1 MLLAGKYQAVRLM
14 SNKGGFGD
22 TYEVSKRG
30 VSRVLK
36 VLKSD
41 NVKAIELF
49 DREFRVLKNLTSQN
63 ISGIP
68 QVKDFFLYHPCN
80 SHQALH
86 CIVMERIDGLD
97 LEEYLK
103 TRKKPIDEKMAIDW
117 ISQLTDILQQVH
129 NQGILHRDIKPSNI
143 MLKPDGQLVL
153 IDFGAAKEAAASIP
167 GQSTLIYTPGYAAPE
182 QHQTGRTSPKSDFFA
197 LGRTFVYLL
206 TAAHPMELYDSY
218 NDSLLWRP
226 RSKNISPSFLD
237 LIDRLMQ
244 EKLHLRPNDV
254 TEIIAAIA
262 DLSDNN
268 LNPLPPANPDPNPFV
283 PPALSITRP
292 PTVPVH
298 QTPPITQP
306 PTVPAHQPISATQQ
320 PTVSTHQPL
329 SITQQSVV
337 STIQPP
343 PNIHTP
349 TGSESGSKSINKWI
363 LTLAILSILGISI
376 SIVIG
381 FWPNKNEKFTDIDQ
395 RSVPSGKFKVGGSTT
410 WATTRQPQALIN
422 TAIKGAFRDFNVE
435 YIDANST
442 DIPSVK
448 NGKCDKVTG
457 SNAGICWLIEGDLDF
472 AQSSV
477 SLEKY
482 KYADKAKAQNLKEEA
497 IAYDA
502 LSVVVNP
509 NLEVTNLTV
518 AQLRDIY
525 SGNVN
530 NWNQVGGPNIPIEPF
545 SRNEETAGSVS
556 VFKDLVL
563 PGGSMGSQVI
573 TVNNTTEGLNKVK
586 NSKGGIYF
594 GAAKEVIVDFCGT
607 KPLAINSVKP
617 YLEPLKAANVCSDS
631 NRNKINKDVI
641 RSNEYPLIR
650 KIYMIIKADRS
661 RKQEAGEAYVKLL
674 LTKQGQGVLEEA
686 GFVGINK

>member
-41 NVKAIELF
+41 NVKAVELF

-63 ISGIP
+63 VSGIP
-68 QVKDFFLYHPCN
+68 QVKDFFLYHPCS

-86 CIVMERIDGLD
+86 CIVMERINGLD

-218 NDSLLWRP
+218 NDFLLWRH

-244 EKLHLRPNDV
+244 EELHLRPKDV

-268 LNPLPPANPDPNPFV
+268 LNLLPPANPDPNLFV
-283 PPALSITRP
+283 PPVVS
-292 PTVPVH
+292 
-298 QTPPITQP
+298 ITQP
-306 PTVPAHQPISATQQ
+306 PTVPAHQTSPITQPPTVPVYQPLSATQQ
-320 PTVSTHQPL
+320 PTVPTHQPL
-329 SITQQSVV
+329 SITQQSAVP
-337 STIQPP
+337 TIQPP
-343 PNIHTP
+343 LNIHTP
-349 TGSESGSKSINKWI
+349 TASASSPKSINKWI
-363 LTLAILSILGISI
+363 LTLATLSILGISV
-376 SIVIG
+376 SIIIG
-381 FWPNKNEKFTDIDQ
+381 FRPNKNEKFTDIDS
-395 RSVPSGKFKVGGSTT
+395 RNIPAGTFKVGGSTT

-422 TAIKGAFRDFNVE
+422 TAIQGAFSDFIVK
-435 YIDANST
+435 YTDA
-442 DIPSVK
+442 PEVK
-448 NGKCDKVTG
+448 NSKCSDKSG
-457 SNAGICWLIEGDLDF
+457 SNAGICLLIEGDLDIV
-472 AQSSV
+472 QSSV
-477 SLEKY
+477 SL
-482 KYADKAKAQNLKEEA
+482 ADPRHAGEAQEHKLKEEA

-509 NLEVTNLTV
+509 NLEITNLTID
-518 AQLRDIY
+518 QLRNIY

-563 PGGSMGSQVI
+563 LGKSMGSQVI
-573 TVNNTTEGLNKVK
+573 PVNGTTQGLNRVK

-594 GAAKEVIVDFCGT
+594 GAAKEVIVDFCGA
-607 KPLAINSVKP
+607 KPLAINSIKP
-617 YLEPLKAANVCSDS
+617 YLEPLKTANNCSDS

-641 RSNEYPLIR
+641 RSKEYPLIR
-650 KIYMIIKADRS
+650 KIYIVIKADES
-661 RKQEAGEAYVKLL
+661 KKQKAGEAYAKLL
-674 LTKQGQGVLEEA
+674 LTKQGQEILEEA